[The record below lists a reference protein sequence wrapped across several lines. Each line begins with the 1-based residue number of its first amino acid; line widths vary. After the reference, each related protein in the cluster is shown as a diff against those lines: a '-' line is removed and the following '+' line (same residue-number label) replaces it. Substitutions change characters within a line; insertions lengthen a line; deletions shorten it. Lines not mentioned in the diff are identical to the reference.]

1 MFCLADIHFFEF
13 VFFTAQGIQVDPAVD
28 AGQFIMVAP
37 HLGQFRKFAE
47 IKSAGN
53 LVVADINRL

>member
-1 MFCLADIHFFEF
+1 MFCLADIHFFQF

-47 IKSAGN
+47 IEGAGD